1 MKIFL
6 ISHDLSGNALGRTV
20 LLAQLLSRRHQVEI
34 VGAAFGSDIWYP
46 ARKTGFKYR
55 KIDGEIFLPEY
66 THLFARLIDKLKG
79 DLVIAVKPRPTSFG
93 VALLGRELTDRPV
106 LLDIDDLEMAYY
118 EDKGWKDWDRK
129 LLLRRPNSPL
139 YTQML
144 ERLIPTA
151 DGITVA
157 SRNLQERYGG
167 TYLPHVKDHDFLDPA
182 KYDKM
187 GERHKRRLS
196 PDEKLVFFVGSP
208 REHKGLG
215 LLISAVNRLSRED
228 VRLVV
233 FGMNNSPDDP
243 IEQELREKGGDHF
256 YGFKQF
262 PFSDLPAVL
271 SMADIIAIP
280 QEDTTYAA
288 AQTPSKLFDAMS
300 MAKPIVATAVS
311 DIPEALGED
320 CGRVVPPNDEEA
332 LSRAIGD
339 LLDSPFDAERLG
351 CNARERL
358 IKNYSFEA
366 IEDRIDAL
374 LTEVASGGRTA
385 VAT

>member
-34 VGAAFGSDIWYP
+34 IGSAFGSDIWYP

-55 KIDGEIFLPEY
+55 KVEGEIFLPEY

-79 DLVIAVKPRPTSFG
+79 DLVLAVKPRPTSFG
-93 VALLGRELTDRPV
+93 VALMGRELTDRPV

-118 EDKGWKDWDRK
+118 EDKGWKEWDRK

-167 TYLPHVKDHDFLDPA
+167 AYLPHVKNPDFLDPA
-182 KYDKM
+182 KYHRM
-187 GERHKRRLS
+187 EERQKRRLS
-196 PDEKLVFFVGSP
+196 LDEKLVFFVGSP

-215 LLISAVNRLSRED
+215 LLQSAINRLNRDD

-233 FGMNNSPDDP
+233 FGMTNRPDDP
-243 IEQELREKGGDHF
+243 VEQELREKGGDRF

-271 SMADIIAIP
+271 SMADIITIP

-288 AQTPSKLFDAMS
+288 AQMPSKLFDAMS

-311 DIPEALGED
+311 DIPEVLGED

-332 LSRAIGD
+332 LSKAIGD
-339 LLDSPFDAERLG
+339 LLESPLDAERVG
-351 CNARERL
+351 NNARERL

-366 IEDRIDAL
+366 VEDRVDSLLAEIDA
-374 LTEVASGGRTA
+374 GGRTTL
-385 VAT
+385 AT